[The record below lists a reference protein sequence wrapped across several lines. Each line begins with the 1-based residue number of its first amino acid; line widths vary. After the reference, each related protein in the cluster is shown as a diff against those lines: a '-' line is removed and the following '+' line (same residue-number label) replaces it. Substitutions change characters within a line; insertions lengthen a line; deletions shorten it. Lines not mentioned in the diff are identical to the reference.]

1 MTGLESKLHDA
12 TVLTF
17 EGLAFAFPS
26 ARMPEREEA
35 AEFEAGMEVTFHG
48 SFDGR
53 LLLGVSGRVLDSLAA
68 NMLGGELA
76 DEGARTDALGELAN
90 VVCGNVLTQVAGRD
104 RTFLLDHPRR
114 LEAAALRSPTGG
126 HVTRIRVALED
137 GYADLVLVLEN
148 LPESALEAD
157 AA

>member
-26 ARMPEREEA
+26 AHLPERDAED
-35 AEFEAGMEVTFHG
+35 EFEAAVGVDFHG

-53 LLLGVSGRVLDSLAA
+53 LLLAIRGRVLRGLAA
-68 NMLGGELA
+68 NMLGDEPA
-76 DEGARTDALGELAN
+76 DEAATFDALGELGN
-90 VVCGNVLTQVAGRD
+90 VICGNVLTRVAGRD
-104 RTFLLDHPRR
+104 RTFLLDAPRR
-114 LEAAALRSPTGG
+114 IDERALGETGGG
-126 HVTRIRVALED
+126 HVTRIQVALED
-137 GYADLVLVLEN
+137 GRAELVLILQN
-148 LPESALEAD
+148 APEVVLEAD

>member
-1 MTGLESKLHDA
+1 MTELESKLHDA

-26 ARMPEREEA
+26 AHMPEREEE
-35 AEFEAGMEVTFHG
+35 EFEAAVGVDFHG

-53 LLLGVSGRVLDSLAA
+53 LVLAVSGTVLRTLAT
-68 NMLGGELA
+68 NMLGGDEA
-76 DEGARTDALGELAN
+76 DEAATLDALGELGN
-90 VVCGNVLTQVAGRD
+90 VVCGNVLTRVAGRD
-104 RTFLLDHPRR
+104 RTFLLDPPRR
-114 LEAAALRSPTGG
+114 LDERALRDPGPG

-137 GYADLVLVLEN
+137 GRADLALVLEN
-148 LPESALEAD
+148 APGAMLEAE